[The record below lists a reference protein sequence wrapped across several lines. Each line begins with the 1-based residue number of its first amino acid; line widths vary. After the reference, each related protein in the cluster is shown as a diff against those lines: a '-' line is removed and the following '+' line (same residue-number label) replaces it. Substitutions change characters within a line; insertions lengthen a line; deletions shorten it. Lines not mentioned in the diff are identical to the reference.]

1 MNKEQCGELPLP
13 RKFHSDHINFA
24 IKLNKT
30 RDLYS
35 PRPPPP
41 FGRRPPSLEQR
52 PPPNPK
58 PPVSGKGEFPK
69 ALFLVTKL

>member
-35 PRPPPP
+35 PRPPP
-41 FGRRPPSLEQR
+41 
-52 PPPNPK
+52 NPK